1 MICLER
7 LCNLTREKCHSA
19 FLSFEGGVDVRV
31 KEGFVEPEEVVDVVR
46 GVCHCDHTAQEE
58 EEGEQE
64 QVPLKSHPFSL
75 LRIGSAFR
83 NAFVLHTTINS
94 YQLLKNP

>member
-7 LCNLTREKCHSA
+7 FCNLTREECHSA

-46 GVCHCDHTAQEE
+46 GVCHCGHTAQEE
-58 EEGEQE
+58 
-64 QVPLKSHPFSL
+64 
-75 LRIGSAFR
+75 
-83 NAFVLHTTINS
+83 
-94 YQLLKNP
+94 

>member
-7 LCNLTREKCHSA
+7 FCNLTREKCHSA
-19 FLSFEGGVDVRV
+19 FLSLEGRLDVGVE
-31 KEGFVEPEEVVDVVR
+31 EGFVEPEEVVDVVR

-58 EEGEQE
+58 EEGEHE

-75 LRIGSAFR
+75 LRFGSHLF
-83 NAFVLHTTINS
+83 FIP
-94 YQLLKNP
+94 Q

>member
-7 LCNLTREKCHSA
+7 FCNLTREKCHSA
-19 FLSFEGGVDVRV
+19 FLSLECGLDVGVE
-31 KEGFVEPEEVVDVVR
+31 EGFVEPEEVVDVVR

-58 EEGEQE
+58 EEGEHE

-75 LRIGSAFR
+75 LRFGSHLF
-83 NAFVLHTTINS
+83 FIP
-94 YQLLKNP
+94 Q